1 MSGILLIILM
11 VLVIYV
17 VTKVLGGICAAVRP
31 SKPEDELGLILI
43 KLDEIQEAIEE
54 IEREAAAEDENA

>member
-54 IEREAAAEDENA
+54 IER